1 MKKVSLKAILF
12 LMVAFMAQS
21 LFAQKPADKIVGQ
34 WFNEEKD
41 GKVEIYKQG
50 NKYFGKLVWLKT
62 PLDVNGK
69 PKLDKE
75 NPDVKLK
82 SRPLEGLVL
91 LTNFVFDGDDEW
103 EDGEIYDPKSG
114 KTYSCYMEFDSPTVL
129 IIKGYIGVKWV
140 GKTTYWTKAN

>member
-1 MKKVSLKAILF
+1 MKKVSMKPILI
-12 LMVAFMAQS
+12 LVIAFMAQS
-21 LFAQKPADKIVGQ
+21 LFAQKATDKILGQ

-50 NKYFGKLVWLKT
+50 DKYFGKLVWLKT

-75 NPDVKLK
+75 NPDAKLK
-82 SRPLEGLVL
+82 TRALEGLVL

-114 KTYSCYMEFDSPTVL
+114 KTYSCYMEFDRPDVL
-129 IIKGYIGVKWV
+129 IIKGYIGVKWI
-140 GKTTYWTKAN
+140 GKTTYWTKAK